1 MPYQAAGRKIK
12 STIKGGNHDGEEGF
26 SGLPKY
32 CELLPN
38 ERG

>member
-12 STIKGGNHDGEEGF
+12 STIKENHDGEEGF